1 MGAKDNYHH
10 GALREALLSEAM
22 TSLEKDGIQGLSLRG
37 LAEAVGVSKTAPY
50 RHFASKRDLLVTLA
64 AEGFREFADRLEE
77 SQATAMTDA
86 ITGPG
91 AAAGPWAGPPPAVV
105 APPPE
110 APADPLSCVR
120 ALSQAYLSF
129 AKERPALYRLMFSRL
144 GYSLH
149 SESCRLNSERALA
162 TLFTAVQ
169 QAQASG
175 WRPEQEG
182 RALALSVWAS
192 VHGWASL
199 LIDGLLPDGLMR
211 EGEQW
216 PDFARVL
223 FS

>member
-1 MGAKDNYHH
+1 MIYW
-10 GALREALLSEAM
+10 LRWLPKAF
-22 TSLEKDGIQGLSLRG
+22 GSLRTGSRSHWLPAG
-37 LAEAVGVSKTAPY
+37 LP
-50 RHFASKRDLLVTLA
+50 L
-64 AEGFREFADRLEE
+64 
-77 SQATAMTDA
+77 
-86 ITGPG
+86 
-91 AAAGPWAGPPPAVV
+91 PWPGPPSS
-105 APPPE
+105 PPE
-110 APADPLSCVR
+110 APVDPLSGVR
-120 ALSQAYLSF
+120 ALSEAYLSF

-162 TLFTAVQ
+162 TLFKAVQ
-169 QAQASG
+169 KAQGSG

-199 LIDGLLPDGLMR
+199 LIDGLLPDGLMQ